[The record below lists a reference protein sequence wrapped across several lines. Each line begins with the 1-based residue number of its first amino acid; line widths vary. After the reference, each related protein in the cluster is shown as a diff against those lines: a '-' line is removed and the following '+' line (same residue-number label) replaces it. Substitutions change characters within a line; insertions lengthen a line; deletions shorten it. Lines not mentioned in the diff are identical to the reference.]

1 MHREHERDLPRLPE
15 GDLAPLPEGDLPRR
29 PERSPLR
36 QRLRLRERLLLVLRE
51 RNLPWLVT
59 LVGLLI
65 TLAVAEHTRRL
76 AQQSHLRIERT
87 LLNDV
92 ATAVTTSLREDI
104 DTVSGVA
111 GLFNASDQVE
121 RREFRQ
127 YFDALHRQDG
137 SLEGIQGIGFARF
150 LSGGERQALID
161 SVRAEG
167 FESFTIR
174 PPGIRPLMSAILFL
188 EPFDVRNQRAFGF
201 DMYSETVRRRAMDQ
215 AALSGQPA
223 MSGRV
228 RLLQENGVAEQ
239 PGVLIYVPVFR
250 SGSHS
255 LPTSP
260 ADFPRSLRGWAY
272 SPIRVGDL
280 IEASLARVNNPD
292 LRGSVVV
299 VNDVLE
305 SGSEVQLFRN
315 RALDPR
321 EPLQHPQWQAIEL
334 GGRRWN
340 VGIQL
345 SGELVG
351 PDGFSPAVQLI
362 LCFGG
367 MASLLAGLGTNLL
380 VRNHAATQSALA
392 QAEKAIEERA
402 LATAVFEAS
411 PQAIVVTDAQGR
423 VLSANQSF
431 SRITGYSASEILG
444 RSLSLLKSG
453 RHDASFYAELW
464 RQTQERGFWQG
475 EIWNRLRNGDICLHE
490 LSITA
495 VHAKDLQVSNYV
507 GMLQDISE
515 RHRARQLLQH
525 QALHDPLTGLPNRA
539 QLLTL
544 LNKALAEA
552 ESRSHGVGVLLLDL
566 DGFKAVNDTY
576 GHDLGDRVL
585 QAAGRRISGILR
597 QGDSLF
603 RLGGDEFVVLIPYLE
618 SGRDLSA
625 LGRRI
630 DAAVA
635 APHEDLEATVRV
647 RASVGISRS
656 PANGVT
662 AGELLRAADQA
673 MYRAKREGL
682 VVVVCEERPVEAGP
696 SSGS

>member
-1 MHREHERDLPRLPE
+1 MASRLKERHLPV
-15 GDLAPLPEGDLPRR
+15 
-29 PERSPLR
+29 
-36 QRLRLRERLLLVLRE
+36 LLTVL
-51 RNLPWLVT
+51 
-59 LVGLLI
+59 GLLI
-65 TLAVAEHTRRL
+65 TLVVAEHTRRQ
-76 AQQSHLRIERT
+76 AQQSHQRIERN
-87 LLNDV
+87 LLDDV
-92 ATAVTTSLREDI
+92 ATAVTTSLRQDI
-104 DTVSGVA
+104 DIVSGVA
-111 GLFNASDQVE
+111 GLFNASAGVDRQ
-121 RREFRQ
+121 EFRQ
-127 YFDALHRQDG
+127 YYEALHRQDG
-137 SLEGIQGIGFARF
+137 SLEGIQGIGFSRF
-150 LSGGERQALID
+150 LPGSERQAVIE

-167 FESFTIR
+167 FASFTIQ
-174 PPGIRPLMSAILFL
+174 PPGQRPLMSSIVFL
-188 EPFDVRNQRAFGF
+188 EPFNLRNQRAFGF
-201 DMYSETVRRRAMDQ
+201 DMYSESVRRRAMDQ
-215 AALSGQPA
+215 AALSAMPA
-223 MSGRV
+223 LSGRV

-239 PGVLIYVPVFR
+239 AGVLLYVPVYR
-250 SGSHS
+250 DGLRS
-255 LPTSP
+255 LPGSP
-260 ADFPRSLRGWAY
+260 ADYGRSLRGWAY

-280 IEASLARVNNPD
+280 MKAALARVNNPD

-299 VNDVLE
+299 IKDVEEGVDGVELY
-305 SGSEVQLFRN
+305 RN
-315 RALDPR
+315 SALDPDV
-321 EPLQHPQWQAIEL
+321 PLQHPQWQAIEQA
-334 GGRRWN
+334 GRRWL

-351 PDGFSPAVQLI
+351 PNGFTPAVLLI

-367 MASLLAGLGTNLL
+367 MASVTAGLGSNLL
-380 VRNHAATQSALA
+380 VRNHAATQEALR
-392 QAEKAIEERA
+392 QAHAANEERA

-411 PQAIVVTDAQGR
+411 PLAIVVTDPQGR
-423 VLSANQSF
+423 VMSANQSF
-431 SRITGYSASEILG
+431 ARITGYSGSEILG
-444 RSLSLLKSG
+444 RSLNLLKSG
-453 RHDASFYAELW
+453 RHEAGFYADLW
-464 RQTQERGFWQG
+464 RQAQDRGFWQG
-475 EIWNRLRNGDICLHE
+475 EIWNRLRDGDIRLHD

-495 VHAKDLQVSNYV
+495 VHDRNLNVIHYV

-566 DGFKAVNDTY
+566 DGFKAVNDSY

-618 SGRDLSA
+618 HGRDLSA

-635 APHEDLEATVRV
+635 APHEELEATVRV
-647 RASVGISRS
+647 RASVGISCS

-682 VVVVCEERPVEAGP
+682 VVVVCDERPVESGP
-696 SSGS
+696 SNAS